1 MDALRI
7 PSTDDTPEVVLD
19 AASGEFEFGG
29 KSLPEDVASFYDPI
43 IEWIDTYGQN
53 ANDKSVF
60 KFKLTYFNTASSKMI
75 LDILMKLEE
84 LCENGVDIK
93 VEWHY
98 EEEDEDME
106 EAGEEYS
113 DIVEVPFEMIP
124 YED

>member
-7 PSTDDTPEVVLD
+7 PATDDTPEVILD
-19 AASGEFEFGG
+19 SSGEFEFSG

-43 IEWIDTYGQN
+43 IDWIDEYGQN
-53 ANDKSVF
+53 ANDSSIF

-84 LCENGVDIK
+84 LSEGGADIK

-113 DIVEVPFEMIP
+113 DIVEVPFDMVP

>member
-1 MDALRI
+1 METLNI
-7 PSTDDTPEVVLD
+7 PATDDTPEVILD
-19 AASGEFEFGG
+19 ASGDFQFNG

-43 IEWIDTYGQN
+43 IDWIDTYGQN
-53 ANDKSVF
+53 PLDSSIF
-60 KFKLTYFNTASSKMI
+60 KFKFTYFNTASSKMI

-84 LCENGVDIK
+84 LSEGGADIK

-113 DIVEVPFEMIP
+113 DIVEVPFEMVA

>member
-7 PSTDDTPEVVLD
+7 PATDDTPEVILD
-19 AASGEFEFGG
+19 ASGEFEFGG

-53 ANDKSVF
+53 ANDSSVF

-84 LCENGVDIK
+84 LSEGGADIK

-113 DIVEVPFEMIP
+113 DIVEVPFEMVP
-124 YED
+124 YEDD

>member
-7 PSTDDTPEVVLD
+7 PATDDTPEVILD
-19 AASGEFEFGG
+19 ASGDFQFIG

-43 IEWIDTYGQN
+43 IDWIGEYGEN
-53 ANDKSVF
+53 ANDNSVF

-84 LCENGVDIK
+84 LSENGADIK

-113 DIVEVPFEMIP
+113 DIVEVPFEMVP

>member
-19 AASGEFEFGG
+19 AGAGEFEFSG

-43 IEWIDTYGQN
+43 IEWIDTYGKS
-53 ANDKSVF
+53 ANDSSVF

-84 LCENGVDIK
+84 LSEDGVNIK

-113 DIVEVPFEMIP
+113 DIVEVPFEMVP

>member
-7 PSTDDTPEVVLD
+7 PSTDDTPEVTLD
-19 AASGEFEFGG
+19 AGSGEFEFSG

-53 ANDKSVF
+53 ANDSSVF

-84 LCENGVDIK
+84 LSEGGADIK

-113 DIVEVPFEMIP
+113 DIVEVPFEMVP

>member
-7 PSTDDTPEVVLD
+7 PATDDTPEVILD
-19 AASGEFEFGG
+19 ASGEFEFSG

-53 ANDKSVF
+53 ANDSSVF

-84 LCENGVDIK
+84 LSEDGADIK

-113 DIVEVPFEMIP
+113 DIVEVPFEMVP

>member
-7 PSTDDTPEVVLD
+7 PATDDTPEVILD
-19 AASGEFEFGG
+19 ASGDFQFIG

-43 IEWIDTYGQN
+43 IDWIGEYGEN
-53 ANDKSVF
+53 ANDTSVF

-84 LCENGVDIK
+84 LSENGTDIK

-113 DIVEVPFEMIP
+113 DIVDVPFEMVP

>member
-1 MDALRI
+1 METLNI
-7 PSTDDTPEVVLD
+7 PATDDTPEVILD
-19 AASGEFEFGG
+19 ASGDFQFNG

-43 IEWIDTYGQN
+43 IDWISSYGEN
-53 ANDKSVF
+53 PLEKSIF
-60 KFKLTYFNTASSKMI
+60 KFKFTYFNTASSKMI

-84 LCENGVDIK
+84 LSEGGMDVK

-113 DIVEVPFEMIP
+113 DIVEVPFEMVA

>member
-1 MDALRI
+1 METLNI
-7 PSTDDTPEVVLD
+7 PATDDTPEVILD
-19 AASGEFEFGG
+19 ASGDFQCNG
-29 KSLPEDVASFYDPI
+29 KALPEDVSTFYDPI
-43 IEWIDTYGQN
+43 IDWIDTYGQN
-53 ANDKSVF
+53 PLASSIF
-60 KFKLTYFNTASSKMI
+60 KFKFTYFNTASSKMI

-84 LCENGVDIK
+84 LSEGGADIK

-113 DIVEVPFEMIP
+113 DIVEVPFEMVA

>member
-1 MDALRI
+1 METLNI
-7 PSTDDTPEVVLD
+7 PATDDTPEVILD
-19 AASGEFEFGG
+19 ASGDFQFNG

-43 IEWIDTYGQN
+43 IDWIDSYGKN
-53 ANDKSVF
+53 PLDSSIF
-60 KFKLTYFNTASSKMI
+60 KFKFTYFNTASSKMI

-84 LCENGVDIK
+84 LSEGGADIK

-113 DIVEVPFEMIP
+113 DIVEVPFEMVA

>member
-7 PSTDDTPEVVLD
+7 PATDDTPEVILD
-19 AASGEFEFGG
+19 ASGDFQFIG

-43 IEWIDTYGQN
+43 IDWIGEYGEN
-53 ANDKSVF
+53 ANDTSVF

-84 LCENGVDIK
+84 LSENGADIK

-113 DIVEVPFEMIP
+113 DIVDVPFEMVP

>member
-7 PSTDDTPEVVLD
+7 PSTGDTPEVVLD
-19 AASGEFEFGG
+19 AASGEFEFSG
-29 KSLPEDVASFYDPI
+29 KSLPEDVASFFDPI
-43 IEWIDTYGQN
+43 IEWIDTYGKS
-53 ANDKSVF
+53 ANDSSVF

-84 LCENGVDIK
+84 LSEAGVTLK

-113 DIVEVPFEMIP
+113 DIVEVPFEMVP

>member
-1 MDALRI
+1 METLNI
-7 PSTDDTPEVVLD
+7 PATDDTPEVILD
-19 AASGEFEFGG
+19 ASGDFQFSG

-43 IEWIDTYGQN
+43 IDWIDTYGQN
-53 ANDKSVF
+53 PNDSSVF

-84 LCENGVDIK
+84 LSEGGADIK

-113 DIVEVPFEMIP
+113 DIVEVPFEMVP